1 MFAEGTLTLGF
12 MFPMV
17 RVERT
22 MPDMHDQL
30 GLAALADRLGFAALW
45 TRDVPLYDPT
55 FDDVGQIYDPWVWMG
70 AVATHTSRIAL
81 STGAIV
87 LPIRHPLHVGKAA
100 ASIDVLTKGRFVLGL
115 ASGDR
120 PAEFPAFGVKH
131 EERAE
136 RFRDNYSYLNSAL
149 HNTFPNI
156 DAPAGHMES
165 VDLVPKPFAKRLL
178 MLIVGTARQSLDWI
192 VDHAD
197 GWVTY
202 PRDLETQRGRIG
214 LWRGTVER
222 KSPDQFKSL
231 TQSLFIDLTDDPDS
245 AATPI
250 FLGYRIGRIRLI
262 EMLDELKSMGVHHVI
277 FNLRHSVR
285 PAEEVMRE
293 LAVEVL
299 QHFPSRPET
308 GANANKN
315 IEETS

>member
-1 MFAEGTLTLGF
+1 M
-12 MFPMV
+12 
-17 RVERT
+17 
-22 MPDMHDQL
+22 
-30 GLAALADRLGFAALW
+30 
-45 TRDVPLYDPT
+45 
-55 FDDVGQIYDPWVWMG
+55 
-70 AVATHTSRIAL
+70 
-81 STGAIV
+81 

>member
-1 MFAEGTLTLGF
+1 
-12 MFPMV
+12 MV
-17 RVERT
+17 RVAHT

-30 GLAALADRLGFAALW
+30 ALAALADRLGFAALW

-55 FDDVGQIYDPWVWMG
+55 FGDVGQIYDPWVWMG

-136 RFRDNYSYLNSAL
+136 RFRDNYSYLNRAL
-149 HNTFPNI
+149 HESFPRI
-156 DAPAGHMES
+156 DAPTGHMAS
-165 VDLVPKPFAKRLL
+165 SDLVPKPFAQRLP
-178 MLIVGTARQSLDWI
+178 MLVVGTARQSLDWI
-192 VDHAD
+192 VDNAD

-202 PRDLETQRGRIG
+202 PRDLETQRGRLA
-214 LWRGTVER
+214 LWRSTVER
-222 KSPDQFKSL
+222 KSPHQFKSL
-231 TQSLFIDLTDDPDS
+231 TQSLFIDLTHDPDS
-245 AATPI
+245 VATPI
-250 FLGYRIGRIRLI
+250 FLGYKLGRNRLI
-262 EMLDELKSMGVHHVI
+262 EMLSELKSIGVHHVI
-277 FNLRHSVR
+277 FNLRHSER

-293 LAVEVL
+293 LAAEVL
-299 QHFPSRPET
+299 PHFPSRPGSILNTNGNNEEIH
-308 GANANKN
+308 NAK
-315 IEETS
+315 S